1 MSLYTNAQPVLFLT
15 VTTHTVGMYSP
26 GKDFSTYVINRQVF
40 PTPLYE
46 GNIAWYLSIIHH
58 HSNYSFN
65 TIFLKG
71 LFKIKKRHIPSI
83 ISGPPIWICIRSTR
97 T

>member
-15 VTTHTVGMYSP
+15 VTTHTVGVYSP

-58 HSNYSFN
+58 H
-65 TIFLKG
+65 
-71 LFKIKKRHIPSI
+71 
-83 ISGPPIWICIRSTR
+83 
-97 T
+97 